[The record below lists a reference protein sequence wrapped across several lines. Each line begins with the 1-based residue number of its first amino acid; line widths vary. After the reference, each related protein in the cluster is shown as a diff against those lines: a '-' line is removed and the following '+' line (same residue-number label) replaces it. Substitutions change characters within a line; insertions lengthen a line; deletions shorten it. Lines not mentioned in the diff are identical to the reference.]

1 MKFRLGVVAL
11 VGLSLLLTSCGE
23 SEKALLITGEVVG
36 CQTIELIDNPSQD
49 VTTECL
55 DGLPGINIAA
65 IKGPAIINV
74 WGSWCK
80 PCREEMPYFAEF
92 FASIDPAIQLIGV
105 DVEEKRIEDG
115 RMFAR
120 TNGIKWPN
128 LYDGEGVTRAYFGMG
143 VPVTWFVNEK
153 GEVVHKKVGPVQSAS
168 EIRTLAFK
176 YLGQRG

>member
-1 MKFRLGVVAL
+1 MKFRLSLVAV
-11 VGLSLLLTSCGE
+11 VGLSLLLTSCGDSKKE
-23 SEKALLITGEVVG
+23 LLITGEVVG
-36 CQTIELIDNPSQD
+36 CHTIELIDNPSQD
-49 VTTECL
+49 LTTECL

-74 WGSWCK
+74 WGSWCE
-80 PCREEMPYFAEF
+80 PCKEEMPYFAEF
-92 FASIDPAIQLIGV
+92 FASKEPGLALIGV

-115 RMFAR
+115 RMFVR

-128 LYDGEGVTRAYFGMG
+128 LYDGEGITRKYFGMG
-143 VPVTWFVNEK
+143 VPVTWFINEK
-153 GEVVHKKVGPVQSAS
+153 GEVVHKKVGPVKSAA